1 METLL
6 PFGVLKS
13 FYSLENAA
21 FFFFGGGK
29 MEDSTIFFVQDLI
42 CKVLISAIILWANIF
57 RCRVCYSKTSVVPMI
72 LAHVM
77 NTHIDMIVIN
87 VCLYVQRLIVID
99 QSQPDGL

>member
-6 PFGVLKS
+6 PFGILKS

-21 FFFFGGGK
+21 FLGGVGGVE
-29 MEDSTIFFVQDLI
+29 MEDLTIFSIHDLI

-57 RCRVCYSKTSVVPMI
+57 RCYSKTSVVPMI
-72 LAHVM
+72 LAHVT